1 MAGRVGGTCGY
12 GGGCCSGQR
21 GVEASAPEGCERMV
35 TERVSWLWW
44 VGLVLLGGVGVSVGG
59 CASTAERSYAVDL
72 PAGVA
77 RVGVDVENFAGDVV
91 VRAVRGVE
99 PRLDA
104 FVTVAGGVDEDR
116 ESAMREAVGVSMV
129 VEEAAPGLATVRVR
143 SESRLAGEGMHDVR
157 LELVVPRAD
166 GVRVVNR
173 GGLVELIDVG
183 GRLEIENASG
193 PVLVR
198 TSRALVD
205 PVRVLAVDGDVF
217 VQVPDG
223 STGALRLESLEGEV
237 RVKDS
242 FGRTSETEGGGSLM
256 RTRLAGGVNEVDLR
270 TSRGVVEY
278 LVMEDPVGYARA
290 VTARPFDAR
299 DWFGRDS
306 SRRYLDNRPDDDLPD
321 PLGIGD
327 GSYYGSPPES
337 NSYQR

>member
-1 MAGRVGGTCGY
+1 VGGDGEK
-12 GGGCCSGQR
+12 
-21 GVEASAPEGCERMV
+21 V
-35 TERVSWLWW
+35 
-44 VGLVLLGGVGVSVGG
+44 
-59 CASTAERSYAVDL
+59 
-72 PAGVA
+72 
-77 RVGVDVENFAGDVV
+77 AGDVV

-104 FVTVAGGVDEDR
+104 YVTVAGGVDEER
-116 ESAMREAVGVSMV
+116 EAAMREAVGVSMV

-143 SESRLAGEGMHDVR
+143 SESGLAGEGMHDVR

-173 GGLVELIDVG
+173 GGLVELVDVG
-183 GRLEIENASG
+183 GRLEIENAYG

-205 PVRVLAVDGDVF
+205 RVRVLAVDGDVF

-223 STGALRLESLEGEV
+223 STGAIRLESLDGEV

-242 FGRTSETEGGGSLM
+242 FGRTSETEGGAALM
-256 RTRLAGGVNEVDLR
+256 RTRLAGGENEVDLR
-270 TSRGVVEY
+270 TSRGAVEY

-290 VTARPFDAR
+290 VTARPFDPR

-306 SRRYLDNRPDDDLPD
+306 SRRYLENRPDDDLPD
-321 PLGIGD
+321 PVGIGD

-337 NSYQR
+337 NSFQR